1 MANGRAL
8 FAAILTITLAAL
20 NPAWA
25 QKHYDPGVTDT
36 EITFGHSIPLSG
48 PASAT
53 GAVGLAEADYFK
65 KVNAEGGVN
74 GRKLNFIQLDDG
86 YNPARTLEAIRKL
99 VEQDH
104 VFLIFATQGT
114 PPNIAIQKY
123 LTVNKVPQLFIG
135 SGAGRWNDPAHFPW
149 TIPGIPSY
157 IAEAKIFAAYI
168 LAKKPDA
175 KIAIL
180 YQNDDYGRDYF
191 NGLKA
196 GLGAH
201 VNQLTAVQTYEAT
214 DPTVTSQVITLQSSG
229 ADAFVIAAIPAPAAQ
244 AIHKIADLGW
254 HPMVFL
260 NYIANSPATTL
271 KAAGH
276 EQAKGVISTFFVRDP
291 NDPQWQG
298 TKDLADFQAWLK
310 RYGTDLNPADPQNAT
325 GYVLAHLMVEVLKHC
340 GDNLTRANLVTQ
352 ATHVSDLVLPM
363 LLPGVTMTY
372 TPTEYVP
379 FRKLQ
384 LEQFDGQRYRALGT
398 PTAVD

>member
-1 MANGRAL
+1 MANLRVL
-8 FAAILTITLAAL
+8 SAAIMACVLTAS
-20 NPAWA
+20 PVWA
-25 QKHYDPGVTDT
+25 QKQYDPGVTDT
-36 EITFGHSIPLSG
+36 QITLGHSLPLSG

-74 GRKLNFIQLDDG
+74 GRKLNFLQLDDG
-86 YNPARTLEAIRKL
+86 YNPARTLEAIRRL

-114 PPNIAIQKY
+114 PTNIAIQKY

-149 TIPGIPSY
+149 TIPVLPSY
-157 IAEAKIFAAYI
+157 AAEAKIFAKYI
-168 LAKKPDA
+168 LAHKPHA

-180 YQNDDYGRDYF
+180 YQNDDFGRDYF

-196 GLGAH
+196 GLGPH
-201 VNQLTAVQTYEAT
+201 IDQLTAIQTYEAT

-244 AIHKIADLGW
+244 AIHKAADLGW
-254 HPMVFL
+254 HPMLFID
-260 NYIANSPATTL
+260 YIANSPATTL

-276 EQAKGVISTFFVRDP
+276 EQSKGAISTFFVRDP
-291 NDPQWQG
+291 NDPQWRG
-298 TKDLADFQAWLK
+298 TKDLTDYEAWLK
-310 RYGTDLNPADPQNAT
+310 QYGSDLNPVDPQNVT
-325 GYVLAHLMVEVLKHC
+325 GYVFAKLLVDVLRRC
-340 GDNLTRANLVTQ
+340 GDDLTRANVIAQTTNITNL
-352 ATHVSDLVLPM
+352 ALPM
-363 LLPGVTMTY
+363 LLPGITMTY

-379 FRKLQ
+379 FHELQ
-384 LEQFDGQRYRALGT
+384 LEQFDGQRYRPLGA
-398 PTAVD
+398 PVSVD